1 MTKGFNSRRDFL
13 KILFLTSGIIV
24 SRNIYKEQILLS
36 FFKNKKN
43 FIKEINKKRIF
54 YLKNNLKEEI
64 KNDLN
69 NNRTI
74 WLGKKLYTYA
84 ELF

>member
-13 KILFLTSGIIV
+13 KILFLTPGIIV
-24 SRNIYKEQILLS
+24 SWNIFKDPILLS
-36 FFKNKKN
+36 IFKNKKQ
-43 FIKEINKKRIF
+43 FIKDINSNRIF
-54 YLKNNLKEEI
+54 YLKNNLKQEI
-64 KNDLN
+64 RNDLK

-74 WLGKKLYTYA
+74 WLGKRLYTYA

>member
-13 KILFLTSGIIV
+13 KILFLTSVIIV
-24 SRNIYKEQILLS
+24 SRNIFKEQILLS

-54 YLKNNLKEEI
+54 YLKNNLKEDI

>member
-13 KILFLTSGIIV
+13 KILFLTPGIII
-24 SRNIYKEQILLS
+24 SWNIFKDPILLS
-36 FFKNKKN
+36 IFKNKN
-43 FIKEINKKRIF
+43 QFIKEINTKRIF
-54 YLKNNLKEEI
+54 YLKNNLNQEI

-74 WLGKKLYTYA
+74 WLGKRLYTYA

>member
-13 KILFLTSGIIV
+13 RILFLTSGGIV
-24 SRNIYKEQILLS
+24 SWNIFKDPILLS
-36 FFKNKKN
+36 IIKNKKQ
-43 FIKEINKKRIF
+43 FIKEINAKRIF
-54 YLKNNLKEEI
+54 YLKNNLKQEI